1 MTARRR
7 RGRLVNAQGLGVAG
21 ALVSVAW
28 SDGPAPEVAAKTD
41 LDGAFTLALPE
52 GAFELVA
59 HLKGEEIARARVHL
73 AETGPEDL
81 VLKLAS

>member
-1 MTARRR
+1 M
-7 RGRLVNAQGLGVAG
+7 AG

-28 SDGPAPEVAAKTD
+28 SDGPAPEVAAKTGP
-41 LDGAFTLALPE
+41 DGAFTLALSP

-59 HLKGEEIARARVHL
+59 HLKGEEIARARFQL

-81 VLKLAS
+81 VLQLAS